1 MKLLVE
7 TKTGLKLTESATKT
21 IVEIEEQIKALEALK
36 GELKSKIIEQMTGH
50 GVKSIE
56 NDLVRITYVAP
67 TTRQSLDSKALKAEL
82 PDVWNKYSKTSTVSE
97 TVKIDC
103 K

>member
-21 IVEIEEQIKALEALK
+21 IVEIKEQIKALEALEV
-36 GELKSKIIEQMTGH
+36 ELKSKIIEQMTGH

-82 PDVWNKYSKTSTVSE
+82 PDVWNKYSKTSEVSE

>member
-7 TKTGLKLTESATKT
+7 TKAGFKLTESATKT
-21 IVEIEEQIKALEALK
+21 IVEIKEQIAALEALES
-36 GELKSKIIEQMTGH
+36 ELKSKIIEQMTGH

-56 NDLVRITYVAP
+56 NDQVRITYIAP
-67 TTRQSLDSKALKAEL
+67 TMRQSLDSKALKQDL
-82 PDVWNKYSKTSTVSE
+82 PDVWNKYSKTSAVSE
-97 TVKIDC
+97 SVKIDC

>member
-56 NDLVRITYVAP
+56 NDQVRITYVAP
-67 TTRQSLDSKALKAEL
+67 TTRQSLDSKALKADL